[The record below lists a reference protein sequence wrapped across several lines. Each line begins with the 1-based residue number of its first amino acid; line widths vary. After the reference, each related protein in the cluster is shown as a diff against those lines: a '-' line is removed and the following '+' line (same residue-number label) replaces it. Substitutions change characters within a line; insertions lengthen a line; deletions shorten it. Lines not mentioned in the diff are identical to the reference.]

1 MTFMKSAAGVIALS
15 TALAFAPTSLSANAQ
30 QVPIPQTAA
39 EVPGP
44 APGPMTKAY
53 VQMVGRMAYLW
64 GWPLV
69 YVYNQR
75 TELTK
80 VPEPF
85 CSTALCHRTDEPVA
99 MLTGYVNPAET
110 YIADPNQDVVY
121 GLGYLSLEKEP
132 VVIQVPD
139 FGDRFW
145 TLPVYDARTDQI
157 SELGL
162 QYGTKPGFYMI
173 VGPNWKGDTPA
184 GIAGV
189 VRSSTDFA
197 VTMPRIFMNDTPEDH
212 AAIQPALSQILFYPL
227 SQFDGKMKT
236 KDWSKIPKV
245 ERKGKPAKYSSTQP
259 PWVDPATFFDHLPT
273 VMKQVPPMPGE
284 EALYKWI
291 GSVLDAAAKD
301 PEVMKTLRETA
312 FAADKE
318 LIAPM
323 MRWRYNG
330 QPAGNGWTSPANN
343 GAFGTDYYSPHGRSE
358 GRSLRQQAQRNDVF
372 LHRQRHEVAAACG
385 QVILCRH
392 LPERAA
398 SAGEGLLV
406 VDDVQPGTFLL
417 PERTEALRARHEEQV
432 AEVQP
437 RRLSDHLSRDEVAR
451 QRQGIQLAAG
461 TGREF
466 LDLAPRLLARPG
478 DPRRHLEAADSE
490 PLAVGRQPQDGAKTW
505 PDQRPAPLAS
515 GQSSGSPDL
524 Q

>member
-1 MTFMKSAAGVIALS
+1 MKPGMKHLKS
-15 TALAFAPTSLSANAQ
+15 TACAIGTVLALLVGNLQAQ

-53 VQMVGRMAYLW
+53 VQMVGRMAYVW

-69 YVYNQR
+69 YVSNQR

-80 VPEPF
+80 VPEPGLLAG
-85 CSTALCHRTDEPVA
+85 ALPIAPMNQLT
-99 MLTGYVNPAET
+99 MLTGYISPAET
-110 YIADPNQDVVY
+110 FIGDPNQDVVY
-121 GLGYLSLEKEP
+121 GVGFLSLEKEP
-132 VVIQVPD
+132 VVVQVPE

-145 TLPVYDARTDQI
+145 TIPVYDARTDQI
-157 SELGL
+157 NELGL

-173 VGPNWKGDTPA
+173 VGPNWKGTTPP

-189 VRSSTDFA
+189 VRSSTDYA
-197 VTMPRIFMNDTPEDH
+197 TAMPRIFLNDTPEDH

-236 KDWSKIPKV
+236 KDWSKLPTFPVPKT
-245 ERKGKPAKYSSTQP
+245 KTKPKYSTTAP
-259 PWVDPATFFDHLPT
+259 PWVDPATFFDQLPT

-301 PEVMKTLRETA
+301 PEVMKTLQETA

-343 GAFGTDYYSPHGRSE
+343 GAFGTDYVHRAGAVKADPYDNKRNETMYFYTDNDSQMKQLEGKSSYAVTFPKGQLPPVKGFWSLTMYNPEHFFYPNALKRYALGTKNKSLKYNDDGSLTIYLGNKSPGKERES
-358 GRSLRQQAQRNDVF
+358 NW
-372 LHRQRHEVAAACG
+372 
-385 QVILCRH
+385 
-392 LPERAA
+392 LPAP
-398 SAGEGLLV
+398 AGN
-406 VDDVQPGTFLL
+406 FSIW
-417 PERTEALRARHEEQV
+417 LRAY
-432 AEVQP
+432 
-437 RRLSDHLSRDEVAR
+437 
-451 QRQGIQLAAG
+451 
-461 TGREF
+461 
-466 LDLAPRLLARPG
+466 
-478 DPRRHLEAADSE
+478 
-490 PLAVGRQPQDGAKTW
+490 W
-505 PDQRPAPLAS
+505 PDKAILDSTWKPPVVKIAN
-515 GQSSGSPDL
+515 
-524 Q
+524 